1 MAEEKISV
9 VIPVFNEEKSIP
21 ELYYELKLVLDNLE
35 KPYDIIFVDD
45 ASTDNSFDLMED
57 IRARDESVKIIKFR
71 KNFGQSS
78 AILAGFDH
86 ADGDVII
93 TMDADL
99 QNDPK
104 DIPKLLEKI
113 NEGYDVVSGWRA
125 DRKDPLLSKKLPSKL
140 SNWLARKMTGV
151 DIHDFGCTLKAYRS
165 KALKDL
171 ELYGEMHRY
180 IPALLARKGF
190 RDAEVKVSHYSRKF
204 GETKYGIVRLFHGFL
219 DLINLKFWS
228 QYSTRP
234 LHFFGVLGILQFFL
248 GFLIGVYLLMLRFLY
263 QRGIADRPLLLLAIL
278 LIILGIQFITFG
290 FLSEILVKLYYTERR
305 SYEIEKYLGG
315 KGEEYEA

>member
-1 MAEEKISV
+1 MPQKKISI
-9 VIPVFNEEKSIP
+9 VIPTFNEEKSIP
-21 ELYYELKLVLDNLE
+21 EFYYELKLVLDNLE
-35 KPYDIIFVDD
+35 RPYEIIFVDD

-57 IRARDESVKIIKFR
+57 IYERDETIRIIKFR

-86 ADGDVII
+86 ADGDIII

-104 DIPKLLEKI
+104 DIPKLLDKI

-125 DRKDPLLSKKLPSKL
+125 DRKDPFLSKKLPSKL
-140 SNWLARKMTGV
+140 SNWLARKLTGV
-151 DIHDFGCTLKAYRS
+151 DIHDFGCTLKAYRR
-165 KALKDL
+165 KALSGL

-180 IPALLARKGF
+180 IPALLSRKGF
-190 RDAEVKVSHYSRKF
+190 RVSEVKVEHHPRKF
-204 GETKYGIVRLFHGFL
+204 GESKYGLSRLLHGFL
-219 DLINLKFWS
+219 DLINIKFWS

-234 LHFFGVLGILQFFL
+234 LHFFGILGILQLFF
-248 GFLIGVYLLMLRFLY
+248 GFLIGTYLLVVRFLY
-263 QRGIADRPLLLLAIL
+263 NMGIADRPLLLLAIL

-290 FLSEILVKLYYTERR
+290 FLSEIMVKLYYTGRR
-305 SYEIEKYLGG
+305 SYEIERYMGG
-315 KGEEYEA
+315 KGEEYKA